1 MSNRNPARRDVES
14 DYFRSLLWAILSSL
28 FLFALADANPIFGV
42 LSIASALAAWS
53 LSVRPAAPIS
63 RSAINVTLVLVIG
76 LAIVVTVGS
85 GIGVSSFAIFAAMLL
100 IVKLFDLRSP
110 RDHSQVLIL
119 LIAMLIAAVLTSNSM
134 ITGVTMLIA
143 GFLLLR
149 AVLRFH
155 IFSAVYESD
164 PSALSTSVRKQ
175 SSIDLRSFQ
184 VATLF
189 FGALLGTIV
198 FLIMPRNLGNS
209 SFGDWGGQTQ
219 TVTGFNDEVELGRP
233 GLISQSSTPVLDL
246 QVFDRNGKNIG
257 QSESPAIYLRGA
269 VLDTYEDGLWTY
281 KKGRHGSILGIHR
294 LPAETTVRPAIN
306 RAQHPWSREY
316 RISLRGSILRES
328 PVFVPWLPV
337 EFRSPQ
343 SIRFGYDRGNGLML
357 HEGTTNL
364 NYRVRTINPELTDP
378 PYPDDY
384 SRGEIS
390 PSGITDQIRSY
401 AREVLQNAGIDPDP
415 QTRPFTDDH
424 AALRLL
430 ESHLQSRFTYTL
442 NSEPVPNGQDATE
455 WFLFER
461 KRGHCEY
468 YASALAL
475 LARSVGIDARVITGY
490 VASDF
495 NEVTGQ
501 YIIRESNAHAW
512 VEAEVGPDKWI
523 VFDGTPRADFQQI
536 HERKPGLFHSL
547 TRLYETIEYAWV
559 KGVVGYDSESRRQIF
574 GDISPDFGL
583 LKFGYKLRERVGR
596 SRGKLLGLAFGI
608 SAIVFGV
615 SFMLGL
621 AVLRFRTILARLLAP
636 FSAIL
641 TVLLGLLGISRRT
654 AQEREFDKLE
664 RAIARALALSEVQRD
679 HSTPLWTFLKRSDDR
694 LIPRMRA
701 PLADAARLLYRLQ
714 FAPPKDAPSSG
725 EIAQAIAGIHASEN
739 R

>member
-1 MSNRNPARRDVES
+1 MSKSKPVQRGIES
-14 DYFRSLLWAILSSL
+14 DYFRSLLWAVLSSL

-42 LSIASALAAWS
+42 LSISSALAAWS
-53 LSVRPAAPIS
+53 LSVRPRAPIS

-76 LAIVVTVGS
+76 LAIVVTVGT
-85 GIGVSSFAIFAAMLL
+85 GIGVSSFAIFASMLL

-119 LIAMLIAAVLTSNSM
+119 LIALLIAAVLTSNSM
-134 ITGVTMLIA
+134 ITGVTLLIA

-155 IFSAVYESD
+155 IYAAVFQSD
-164 PSALSTSVRKQ
+164 PTSLSTTVRKQ
-175 SSIDLRSFQ
+175 SLIDLRSFQ

-209 SFGDWGGQTQ
+209 SFGDWGGQSQ

-269 VLDTYEDGLWTY
+269 VLGSYENGLWTY
-281 KKGRHGSILGIHR
+281 KKGRHGSFLGTHR

-306 RAQHPWSREY
+306 RAQQPWSREY
-316 RISLRGSILRES
+316 RISLRGSSPRES

-337 EFRSPQ
+337 EFRSSQ
-343 SIRFGYDRGNGLML
+343 AIRFGYDRANGLMF

-364 NYRVRTINPELTDP
+364 NYRVRTINPELTNP
-378 PYPDDY
+378 PYPEDY
-384 SRGEIS
+384 SRGDID
-390 PSGITDQIRSY
+390 PSGITERIREY
-401 AREVLQNAGIDPDP
+401 AEVILENAGIDPDP
-415 QTRPFTDDH
+415 DARPFQDDH
-424 AALRLL
+424 AAIRLL
-430 ESHLQSRFTYTL
+430 ESHLQNRFTYTL

-475 LARSVGIDARVITGY
+475 LSRSVGIDARVITGY
-490 VASDF
+490 VASDY

-512 VEAEVGPDKWI
+512 VEAEVGPDKWL

-536 HERKPGLFHSL
+536 HERKPGVFHSL

-596 SRGKLLGLAFGI
+596 SRGKLVGLAFGI

-621 AVLRFRTILARLLAP
+621 AVLRFRTILARLFAP
-636 FSAIL
+636 FSAIFN
-641 TVLLGLLGISRRT
+641 VLLGLFGVSRRT
-654 AQEREFDKLE
+654 PHERELYELE
-664 RAIARALALSEVQRD
+664 RAIAHGLAMSELERD
-679 HSTPLWTFLKRSDDR
+679 YSTPLWTFLKRSDEQLQPR
-694 LIPRMRA
+694 LRA
-701 PLADAARLLYRLQ
+701 PLADAAGLLYRLQ
-714 FAPPKDAPSSG
+714 FASPKDAPSSG
-725 EIAQAIAGIHASEN
+725 EIAQAIAGIHSSEN